1 MAADTRDSMY
11 GTNKSILE
19 RESSF
24 SRLSTAMV
32 GRAHKLEA
40 ADPVNAGSCRAL
52 VEEGDHGAKIKA
64 TEVSAIAV
72 STVPSN
78 CQPKRRGMLWEWKS
92 LKELNELD
100 CDQLQQL
107 CAELALLIK
116 QISFELAPLLEEHH
130 NLQEEVDARNVV
142 IHQLLK
148 LTCKQAEFPHRPIQM
163 SVIFPDNKAEALV
176 SDAASDN

>member
-1 MAADTRDSMY
+1 MAADTRDSMF
-11 GTNKSILE
+11 GNDKSALE
-19 RESSF
+19 QASSF
-24 SRLSTAMV
+24 SRLSPAMV

-40 ADPVNAGSCRAL
+40 AVPVDTGSCRADL
-52 VEEGDHGAKIKA
+52 EEGDHAKMAKT
-64 TEVSAIAV
+64 TEVPAIDGL
-72 STVPSN
+72 TVPLTG
-78 CQPKRRGMLWEWKS
+78 QPKCQARLWEWRS

-107 CAELALLIK
+107 CADLALLIK
-116 QISFELAPLLEEHH
+116 QISFELAPLLEEQH

-163 SVIFPDNKAEALV
+163 SVIFPDRKSEALD
-176 SDAASDN
+176 SGAASDN